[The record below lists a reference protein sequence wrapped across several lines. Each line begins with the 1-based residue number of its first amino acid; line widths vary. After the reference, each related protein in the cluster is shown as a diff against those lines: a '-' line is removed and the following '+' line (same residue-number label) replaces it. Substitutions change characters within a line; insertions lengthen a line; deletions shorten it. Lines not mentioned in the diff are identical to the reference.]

1 MIALKII
8 LGIILFFVLLFSV
21 KFTFYVEYRDELKLD
36 VRWLFIK
43 LHILPSKPLTEEE
56 KAEKA
61 AKKRAKEDKK
71 KAKAAQKA
79 AKKKENGAEPT
90 DNTKKDAKPTKKQDN
105 MFLAFYKTQGFSGVI
120 TLINDTV
127 KAINGMF
134 GGIFK
139 HIVFHELKLWFN
151 IGESDAAKTAI
162 SYGKV
167 CSFVFPAMGL
177 ITNTCR
183 VKDYGC
189 TVEPDFN
196 RNEKSAS
203 FKATV
208 SVRPIFITNAV
219 VALAFKLLFKV
230 VLKLLMNKPEE
241 NQNPKNIKEE
251 HKL

>member
-43 LHILPSKPLTEEE
+43 LHILPSKPLTDEER
-56 KAEKA
+56 AEKA
-61 AKKRAKEDKK
+61 AKKKAKEEKK
-71 KAKAAQKA
+71 KAKA
-79 AKKKENGAEPT
+79 AKKKENGAEST
-90 DNTKKDAKPTKKQDN
+90 DKTKEEAKQTKKQDN
-105 MFLAFYKTQGFSGVI
+105 MFLAFYKNQGFSGVI
-120 TLINDTV
+120 TLISDTV

-167 CSFVFPAMGL
+167 CSFIFPAMGL
-177 ITNTCR
+177 ITNTCK

-219 VALAFKLLFKV
+219 VVLTFKLLFKV